1 VGPNVCR
8 IGPQPDCDAGSCAC
22 DADTGEGARLEPIA
36 REQVPAA
43 VETARAVGDDNIQE
57 RSSREVRPDTITH
70 GTSEQRQEAFL
81 AGYREG
87 TMATCDYLERG
98 VYTS

>member
-1 VGPNVCR
+1 NALMIVLQAFCFAGFWASYADK
-8 IGPQPDCDAGSCAC
+8 GLDAL
-22 DADTGEGARLEPIA
+22 LEPIT
-36 REQVPAA
+36 REQVAAA
-43 VETARAVGDDNIQE
+43 VVTARAVGDDNIQE
-57 RSSREVRPDTITH
+57 RSSREVRPDSFTH
-70 GTSEQRQEAFL
+70 GTCEQRQEAFL